1 MVQFS
6 STLRGGGG
14 HSGGAKGW
22 AAMNEMMDEDTN
34 DLAEAKAGRPDAFA
48 RLYDRHAPVVFA
60 LCRRQFAADPEEAAQ
75 ETFIRAF
82 GNLEQLDDPN
92 RFRPWL
98 YRIAGNVCSEKRRA
112 AGRRA
117 KHEGA
122 AMLNGTL
129 LRQKRDGVD
138 PSRVDHDEQLER
150 LTAAMEQLSDQER
163 LALHLYYLDKDPVK
177 AAMPAL
183 GVSRSGYYKLLDRA
197 KAKLAELLDITP
209 GAKNTKNTK
218 EVNR

>member
-1 MVQFS
+1 LTLIAHFS
-6 STLRGGGG
+6 AP
-14 HSGGAKGW
+14 SGGAKGW
-22 AAMNEMMDEDTN
+22 AAMNEMMDSDAD

-48 RLYDRHAPVVFA
+48 RLYDRHAPIVFA
-60 LCRRQFAADPEEAAQ
+60 LCRRQFAADPDDAAQ

-82 GNLEQLDDPN
+82 RNLEQLDDPN

-122 AMLNGTL
+122 AMLNGTIE
-129 LRQKRDGVD
+129 RA
-138 PSRVDHDEQLER
+138 SRENAEPRCIDHDEQLER
-150 LTAAMEQLSDQER
+150 LTKAMEQLTDQER
-163 LALHLYYLDKDPVK
+163 LALHLYYLENDPVRT
-177 AAMPAL
+177 ALPAL

-197 KAKLAELLDITP
+197 KAKLAAIMGVVAEDERIGDET
-209 GAKNTKNTK
+209 ATK

>member
-1 MVQFS
+1 
-6 STLRGGGG
+6 
-14 HSGGAKGW
+14 
-22 AAMNEMMDEDTN
+22 MNEMMGSDAD

-48 RLYDRHAPVVFA
+48 RLYDRHAPIVFA
-60 LCRRQFAADPEEAAQ
+60 LCCRQFAADPDDAAQ

-82 GNLEQLDDPN
+82 RNLEQLDDPS

-122 AMLNGTL
+122 AMLNGTIE
-129 LRQKRDGVD
+129 RA
-138 PSRVDHDEQLER
+138 SRENAEPRCIDHDEQLER
-150 LTAAMEQLSDQER
+150 LTAAMEQLTDQER
-163 LALHLYYLDKDPVK
+163 LALHMYYLDQDPVK

-197 KAKLAELLDITP
+197 KRRLAEIMGITP
-209 GAKNTKNTK
+209 GVETAK